1 MLFPAPPGAPDGW
14 VWAPPATM
22 PDAAFGNRTDLLATD
37 IPASGTMTA
46 RAVARMYAALMHDV
60 DGVRLIPDARLREV
74 TAVAADGLDVVLSLP
89 VTRGLG
95 YAVGGLG
102 NAFDGPSTFGMPGS
116 GGTAAF
122 ADMASGTAVAV
133 LKNRN
138 MFGDFR
144 TVGQVAEAVAKR
156 L

>member
-1 MLFPAPPGAPDGW
+1 VLFPAPPGAPDGW

-116 GGTAAF
+116 GARPRSPTWRAGPP
-122 ADMASGTAVAV
+122 S
-133 LKNRN
+133 
-138 MFGDFR
+138 
-144 TVGQVAEAVAKR
+144 QC
-156 L
+156 